1 MTEHCPEERD
11 NEEQSDSKADAIS
24 AFIIIMILVA
34 LTYVWVSSQ

>member
-1 MTEHCPEERD
+1 MTDHGEEERD

-34 LTYVWVSSQ
+34 LTYLWVSNE